1 MVDSIPVEWPVKL
14 DAPRTFHAE
23 KIIKKFSFS
32 SQGSGCVKVSH
43 SALAVE
49 NYFSPRGRPW
59 VLSTGV
65 GVDSLEVAEK
75 CTSPF
80 FRKRNNI
87 GISTE
92 ENMFKMYDIDNFN
105 KKIIKISQ
113 QFLVNNKETILPEEI
128 GRAARRL
135 ENEIYRT
142 ETREN
147 IMKYLIPKNSDS
159 ELSAVP
165 IFRFAFG
172 KKNCVNENIK

>member
-87 GISTE
+87 
-92 ENMFKMYDIDNFN
+92 
-105 KKIIKISQ
+105 
-113 QFLVNNKETILPEEI
+113 ETILPEEI